1 MARPRLALD
10 RAATSDRLLCAAEV
24 EFGRRGF
31 HGAKLQDIA
40 SQAGI
45 SRPSLLYH
53 FATKQDLYRSVVRRV
68 LEQIGSTVKDAIT
81 GADDFDSRLEGLVTG
96 FVDFVSG
103 RPGAARL
110 VMREVMDDEGPGQA
124 LLIEEGLPLLEIV
137 ERFLREQGGDRVPAD
152 LPLRGALAQ
161 VMSSAFLKA
170 SSGKLETLLW
180 GDEDPHLALTRHL
193 FKRRTQ

>member
-1 MARPRLALD
+1 MARPRLAVD
-10 RAATSDRLLCAAEV
+10 QVATTDRLLRAAEV

-40 SQAGI
+40 TGAGI

-53 FATKQDLYRSVVRRV
+53 FATKHQLYCDVVRRV
-68 LEQIGSTVKDAIT
+68 LHQIGSTVREAIA
-81 GADDFDSRLEGLVTG
+81 GANDFDSRLEGIVTG
-96 FVDFVSG
+96 FVGFVRG
-103 RPGAARL
+103 RPSAARL

-124 LLIEEGLPLLEIV
+124 LLITEGLPLLELV
-137 ERFLREQGGDRVPAD
+137 EDFLRAEGGDRVPAG

-161 VMSSAFLKA
+161 VISSAFLKA
-170 SSGKLETLLW
+170 SSGPLETLMW